1 MLYEEDPNNPPGKR
15 SVGSAV
21 WRTET
26 VSPGTGRPPELEV
39 RADIEIPERQMSMTW
54 SLRRNTDQSLPASHT
69 IEIMFNFPPDFP
81 SGGVQNVPGVLMKQ
95 AEQTRGVPL
104 AGLAVKVTPG
114 FFLIGLSA
122 LEADIQRNMQL
133 LKERSWFD
141 IPIVYNNNR
150 RAILALE
157 KGTPGE
163 HAFNEAFASWRQ

>member
-1 MLYEEDPNNPPGKR
+1 
-15 SVGSAV
+15 
-21 WRTET
+21 
-26 VSPGTGRPPELEV
+26 V
-39 RADIEIPERQMSMTW
+39 RADIEIPERQMSITW

-69 IEIMFNFPPDFP
+69 IEIMFNIPTESQ

-104 AGLAVKVTPG
+104 AGLAVPVTPG
-114 FFLIGLSA
+114 YFLIGLSS
-122 LEADIQRNMQL
+122 LESDMQRNVQL

-141 IPIVYNNNR
+141 IPIIYNNNR

-163 HAFNEAFASWRQ
+163 QAFNQAFATWKQ